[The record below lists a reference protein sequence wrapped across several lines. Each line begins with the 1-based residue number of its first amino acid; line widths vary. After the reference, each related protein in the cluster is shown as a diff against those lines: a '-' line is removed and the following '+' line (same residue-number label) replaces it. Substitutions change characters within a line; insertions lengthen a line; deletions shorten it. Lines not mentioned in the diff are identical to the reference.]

1 MVTLENANK
10 VKVKMFT
17 TRLLYGL
24 PTFRR
29 KNNNNRQCHCKYT
42 LHYTSDSS
50 LARSGTEMAQTN
62 YINSL
67 SSSDCTDYLKKLV
80 LSNGEKLPDPYNIP
94 SDEWISDM
102 SKWPAVIWPDIY
114 SYLIEKPS
122 VYTNDN
128 LRAYKSLD
136 AYNYELCGHVQN
148 LKVLLLGFR
157 VLRFEGRCPAQPE
170 TGTKDKTL

>member
-1 MVTLENANK
+1 MVVLDVYSIRSMVVTSVNANK

-17 TRLLYGL
+17 TRLFYGL

-29 KNNNNRQCHCKYT
+29 KNPHQCHCKNT

-50 LARSGTEMAQTN
+50 LASSGTEMTQTN

-67 SSSDCTDYLKKLV
+67 SSSDCTDYLNKLV

-94 SDEWISDM
+94 SEERISDM
-102 SKWPAVIWPDIY
+102 SKWPAIIWPDIY
-114 SYLIEKPS
+114 IYLIEKPN
-122 VYTNDN
+122 VYTKDN

-136 AYNYELCGHVQN
+136 AYNYCMYFVVMC
-148 LKVLLLGFR
+148 KI
-157 VLRFEGRCPAQPE
+157 
-170 TGTKDKTL
+170 